1 MKSFHPRSAVTLGAL
16 AAAALLACAPQSQ
29 AVDPD
34 EHLPKAVTCQDC
46 PLVLNG
52 HAVRSVWGFDVYLA
66 GLYLAEPTRDEN
78 HIMTKDRN
86 GKRVHITMLR
96 GVKSDKFESTI
107 RDNIEVN
114 LTKEER
120 RLYDEELEAFLACFG
135 DGSAL
140 KKGDVIM
147 IDYVPE
153 KGTHVTL
160 GNDTFEP
167 IPGDDFYH
175 VLLRLWIGKPPQ
187 DSVKEGLLGKES

>member
-1 MKSFHPRSAVTLGAL
+1 MKALHFRSAVTLGAL
-16 AAAALLACAPQSQ
+16 VAAALLASPSKSY

-34 EHLPKAVTCQDC
+34 DHLPRAVTCKDC

-66 GLYLAEPTRDEN
+66 GLYLAQPNGDEK

-86 GKRVHITMLR
+86 GKRIHITMLR
-96 GVKSDKFESTI
+96 GVKSEKFESTI
-107 RDNIEVN
+107 RDNIDVN
-114 LTKEER
+114 LTKEEQR
-120 RLYDEELEAFLACFG
+120 TYDAELKAFLGCFG

-153 KGTHVTL
+153 QGTHVTL
-160 GNDTFEP
+160 GDDVFEP

-187 DSVKEGLLGKES
+187 DSVKEGLLGKRS